1 MRKCSHVQKM
11 QSPRKWFS
19 HRHWTANLTKRTKPD
34 PDREAEPHVA
44 LRAWPSCSSSRRR
57 AVDAVAHG
65 SSPRWLRRS
74 RPQVLKEPREKG
86 YNSLVILGAWILWKH
101 RNSCVFNGA
110 APNLQSALQAFRDEL
125 CLWQAAGAKGLA
137 NLGISRGLQ

>member
-1 MRKCSHVQKM
+1 MEESM
-11 QSPRKWFS
+11 
-19 HRHWTANLTKRTKPD
+19 
-34 PDREAEPHVA
+34 
-44 LRAWPSCSSSRRR
+44 
-57 AVDAVAHG
+57 
-65 SSPRWLRRS
+65 
-74 RPQVLKEPREKG
+74 EKIPKQHKKG
-86 YNSLVILGAWILWKH
+86 FNSLVILGAWIIWKH